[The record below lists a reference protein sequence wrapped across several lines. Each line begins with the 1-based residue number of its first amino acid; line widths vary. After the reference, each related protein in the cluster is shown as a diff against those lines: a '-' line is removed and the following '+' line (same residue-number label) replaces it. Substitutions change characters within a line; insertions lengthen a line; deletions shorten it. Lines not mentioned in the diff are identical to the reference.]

1 MLATHHSA
9 RWSKYIQLFLNFFKK
24 IYKSMHKDLFF
35 FVHKINKYKN
45 QDNYMWLRAQ
55 QTSGVI

>member
-1 MLATHHSA
+1 
-9 RWSKYIQLFLNFFKK
+9 
-24 IYKSMHKDLFF
+24 MHKDLFF